1 MSECYLA
8 FTETPLRPNVSAQHI
23 YAKGLKAKHA
33 PMFQARPTD
42 MLVIMMLQA

>member
-23 YAKGLKAKHA
+23 YAKGLYNIE
-33 PMFQARPTD
+33 FED
-42 MLVIMMLQA
+42 VEGLQSLHNEI